1 MDCNI
6 IRDLLPLYIDACCS
20 EESEICIEAHLA
32 ECAHCK
38 EIYESMKEPYE
49 AISTPVVPSEL
60 HRLNDWKA
68 SVLQSALLFGS
79 FFVIA
84 VGVSLE
90 GKTPSGFS
98 NSFWALNLV
107 VPVTGFMLSLANWF
121 FLRLYKS
128 RKLFSVCSSLATF
141 AFTGGAYAWAVWH
154 YEMIDIASLFADCD
168 AALFFDVMHS
178 LFFLYGIGFA
188 LTAVFCVLSGV
199 LSSLYARMLG
209 KE

>member
-20 EESEICIEAHLA
+20 EESKEQLETHLA
-32 ECAHCK
+32 QCPACK
-38 EIYESMKEPYE
+38 DIYESMK
-49 AISTPVVPSEL
+49 TPCETIRTPDPPTFL
-60 HRLNDWKA
+60 HRINDWKA
-68 SVLQSALLFGS
+68 SVLQSTLLFGS

-84 VGVSLE
+84 LGVSLE
-90 GKTPSGFS
+90 GRTPSGLS
-98 NSFWALNLV
+98 NSFWALNMV
-107 VPVTGFMLSLANWF
+107 VPVTGFMLSLSNWNF
-121 FLRLYKS
+121 IRLYKS
-128 RKLFSVCSSLATF
+128 KRLFAVCSSLATL
-141 AFTGGAYAWAVWH
+141 AFTVCAYAWSVWH

-188 LTAVFCVLSGV
+188 LTAAFCVLSGV

>member
-20 EESEICIEAHLA
+20 EESTRQIEAHIA
-32 ECAHCK
+32 ECAQCK
-38 EIYESMKEPYE
+38 EIYESMKAPCETVSTLAAP
-49 AISTPVVPSEL
+49 ISL
-60 HRLNDWKA
+60 RRINDWKA
-68 SVLQSALLFGS
+68 SVLQSGLLFVS

-90 GKTPSGFS
+90 GKTPSGLS

-107 VPVTGFMLSLANWF
+107 VPVTGFMLSLSNWYF
-121 FLRLYKS
+121 IRLYKS
-128 RKLFSVCSSLATF
+128 RKLFWVCSMLATLG
-141 AFTGGAYAWAVWH
+141 FTGGAYVWAVVH

-178 LFFLYGIGFA
+178 LCFLYGIGFA

-199 LSSLYARMLG
+199 LSSLYAKMLG
-209 KE
+209 KQ

>member
-20 EESEICIEAHLA
+20 EESVLCIEAHLTA
-32 ECAHCK
+32 CPQCK
-38 EIYESMKEPYE
+38 DIYESMKTPCET
-49 AISTPVVPSEL
+49 ISTPDPPTFL
-60 HRLNDWKA
+60 HRINDWKA

-84 VGVSLE
+84 AGVSLE

-98 NSFWALNLV
+98 NSFWALNSV
-107 VPVTGFMLSLANWF
+107 VPVTGFMLSLSNWNF
-121 FLRLYKS
+121 IRLYKS
-128 RKLFSVCSSLATF
+128 KRLFALGSSLATLV
-141 AFTGGAYAWAVWH
+141 FTVCAYAWAVWH

-168 AALFFDVMHS
+168 ATLFFDVLHS
-178 LFFLYGIGFA
+178 LFSQYGIGFA
-188 LTAVFCVLSGV
+188 LTAAFCVLSGV

>member
-6 IRDLLPLYIDACCS
+6 IRDLLPLHIDACCS
-20 EESEICIEAHLA
+20 EESTRQIEAHIA
-32 ECAHCK
+32 ECADCK
-38 EIYESMKEPYE
+38 EIYESMKTPCETV
-49 AISTPVVPSEL
+49 STPVGPTAL
-60 HRLNDWKA
+60 HRLNNWKA

-90 GKTPSGFS
+90 GKTPSGLS

-107 VPVTGFMLSLANWF
+107 VPVTGFMLSLANWY
-121 FLRLYKS
+121 FLRLYKNK
-128 RKLFSVCSSLATF
+128 RLFSVCSSLATF
-141 AFTGGAYAWAVWH
+141 AFTGCAYTWAVWH
-154 YEMIDIASLFADCD
+154 YEMIDITSLFADCD

-178 LFFLYGIGFA
+178 LCFLYGIGFA

-199 LSSLYARMLG
+199 LASLYAKMLG
-209 KE
+209 KQ

>member
-20 EESEICIEAHLA
+20 EESTVQIEAHLA
-32 ECAHCK
+32 ECTQCK
-38 EIYESMKEPYE
+38 EIYESMKAPCET
-49 AISTPVVPSEL
+49 IRTPDPPTFL
-60 HRLNDWKA
+60 HRINDWKA

-90 GKTPSGFS
+90 GKTPSGLS

-107 VPVTGFMLSLANWF
+107 VPVTGFMLSLSNWNF
-121 FLRLYKS
+121 IRLYKS
-128 RKLFSVCSSLATF
+128 RKLFSVFSTLATF
-141 AFTGGAYAWAVWH
+141 GFTGGAYAWSVVH
-154 YEMIDIASLFADCD
+154 YEIDLFSLFAGCD
-168 AALFFDVMHS
+168 AALFFDVLHTIWY
-178 LFFLYGIGFA
+178 LYGIGFA

-199 LSSLYARMLG
+199 LSALYAKMLG
-209 KE
+209 KQ

>member
-20 EESEICIEAHLA
+20 EESTRQIEAHIA
-32 ECAHCK
+32 ECADCK
-38 EIYESMKEPYE
+38 EIYESMKAPCETVSIP
-49 AISTPVVPSEL
+49 AVPTAL
-60 HRLNDWKA
+60 RRINDWKA

-79 FFVIA
+79 FFAIA

-107 VPVTGFMLSLANWF
+107 VPVTGFMLSLSNWYF
-121 FLRLYKS
+121 IRLYKS
-128 RKLFSVCSSLATF
+128 RKQFSVCSSLATF
-141 AFTGGAYAWAVWH
+141 AFTVCAYAWSVWH

-199 LSSLYARMLG
+199 LSTLYAKMLG
-209 KE
+209 KQ